1 MPIDIMVFC
10 FFISSLNH
18 VSIKIYLFSEK
29 IINNSLIILKLSV
42 NYSKIFLTSIITL
55 HSTARKKGNRVE

>member
-1 MPIDIMVFC
+1 MDNMVFC
-10 FFISSLNH
+10 FFICFELRQHKQRN
-18 VSIKIYLFSEK
+18 LFSEK

>member
-1 MPIDIMVFC
+1 MPIDIIVFC
-10 FFISSLNH
+10 FFICFELIQYKNRN
-18 VSIKIYLFSEK
+18 LFSEK

-42 NYSKIFLTSIITL
+42 NYSKMFLTSIITL